1 MASLSHPLEINI
13 KGGCSIKQPSVTPQ
27 AATTKSISSITL
39 LSKKRSRNFEN
50 FDKSTFDKDYET
62 SISNSVEKSIM
73 TTTSTSKKNEKRV
86 SESKSETKVEK
97 VLNMRVRERSTLVS
111 WLIRNHV
118 LSQGTKVS
126 CRGRN
131 NIVKRGRLSYDG
143 IVCDCCQVIFSIT
156 KFEAHADCT
165 RHRPSTSI
173 LLEDGRSLL
182 KCQRDALN
190 SRDQNKD
197 HFVVEENNDS
207 VCLVC
212 GLGGNIILCDRCPS
226 SFHLCCLGLDQVP
239 ENDWF
244 CPSCCCKVCRRPKCK
259 QECKDHMDNIVLV
272 CAQCEKKYHF
282 GCLKFINFGL
292 WYVESNKKK
301 KDWFCSLVCG
311 NIFLD
316 LMKLLGKPIEVADNI
331 TWTLEK
337 NVSSVINDDGQ
348 DFSSNKFSQ
357 KKSKL
362 NAALG
367 LLYASFNP
375 IIDVLSGR
383 DLIKDLIFSRES
395 KNKRLNFSGFFTV
408 ILKKNCEVISVAT
421 IRIYGQNVAEIV
433 FVATKKRYRG
443 RGMCRLLLNELEKQ
457 LVALGVG
464 SLILHSSED
473 AINTWTKSFG
483 FVRITPKDKSQFID
497 HTFLEF
503 ENTIMCLKSL
513 K

>member
-1 MASLSHPLEINI
+1 ME
-13 KGGCSIKQPSVTPQ
+13 C
-27 AATTKSISSITL
+27 
-39 LSKKRSRNFEN
+39 SKKRPRN
-50 FDKSTFDKDYET
+50 FDKDYET
-62 SISNSVEKSIM
+62 SISSSVGKSII
-73 TTTSTSKKNEKRV
+73 TTTSTLTSKKSEKYVTQSKKN
-86 SESKSETKVEK
+86 SEGG
-97 VLNMRVRERSTLVS
+97 RARERSTLVS
-111 WLIRNHV
+111 WLIRNRV
-118 LSQGTKVS
+118 LSPGTKVT

-143 IVCDCCQVIFSIT
+143 IVCDCCNVIFPIT

-173 LLEDGRSLL
+173 LLDDGRSLL
-182 KCQRDALN
+182 KCQKDAL
-190 SRDQNKD
+190 SLRDQRDQNKN
-197 HFVVEENNDS
+197 HFVVEENVEANNDS

-212 GLGGNIILCDRCPS
+212 GLGGDIILCDRCPS
-226 SFHLCCLGLDQVP
+226 SFHISCLGLDHVP
-239 ENDWF
+239 EDDWF
-244 CPSCCCKVCRRPKCK
+244 CSTCCCKVCRRPKCK
-259 QECKDHMDNIVLV
+259 QECKDHMDNNVLV
-272 CAQCEKKYHF
+272 CAQCAQRYHF
-282 GCLKFINFGL
+282 GCLKFIDFGL

-331 TWTLEK
+331 TWTLVK
-337 NVSSVINDDGQ
+337 NVSSDIDDDNG
-348 DFSSNKFSQ
+348 DIGGGFTSNK
-357 KKSKL
+357 L
-362 NAALG
+362 IAALS
-367 LLYASFNP
+367 LLYESFNP
-375 IIDVLSGR
+375 TIDVLSGR

-395 KNKRLNFSGFFTV
+395 KNNRLNFSGFFTV
-408 ILKKNCEVISVAT
+408 ILEINCEVITVAT

-433 FVATKKRYRG
+433 FVATKEQYRG

-457 LVALGVG
+457 LIVLGVG

-483 FVRITPKDKSQFID
+483 FVRITPREKRQFID
-497 HTFLEF
+497 YTFLEF